1 MASAKTR
8 TGRTSLSE
16 VAKHLVLPSDIATTG
31 WPGVRDK
38 LSHLGIG
45 FDPWQQGLARAVLA
59 KRANG
64 KYAAG
69 VGGVVISI
77 PRQVGK
83 TYTVG
88 AIAFALCLIY
98 PRLKVIWTAHHSNTA
113 DETYDAMAEM
123 ARRQRIAPFIR
134 AVRQGSGKQSIHF
147 KNRSRIE
154 FGAREHGFGRG
165 KQKVGILVLDEA
177 QILSERAMENLVP
190 TTNQAENPL
199 IFLMGTPP
207 RAGIDNG
214 EVFRNRRR
222 EALAGESDDMVY
234 VEFSARRPV
243 DVSTWKQGQVGDWAA
258 VAEAN
263 PSFPLRTPK
272 AAILRMRKLLP
283 SPESFR
289 YEALG
294 IWDEDGADSVISKHR
309 WAELEVDE
317 APNGVLSYGVA
328 FSFDDTRVSVGGAIK
343 SEDRVHVELIDAHN
357 GRRDDGVSELVRW
370 FCDDPDSPER
380 WRKAAQIALCGRAG
394 ATVLYEAL
402 RARGVPAKVLLLV
415 STSQYTTGCA
425 MFLDAVRDGTLS
437 HLSGQP
443 PLDDCVTSAEKKPR
457 GQDGAWGW
465 KAPDGHDET
474 PVEAVTVALWA
485 AKTSKR
491 KPGRKAVVD
500 F

>member
-1 MASAKTR
+1 MPR
-8 TGRTSLSE
+8 LSE
-16 VAKHLVLPSDIATTG
+16 AARHLVFPSTIVESVWPRVQRRLEMVDI
-31 WPGVRDK
+31 
-38 LSHLGIG
+38 H
-45 FDPWQQGLARAVLA
+45 FDPWQQGFASVALGLDSR
-59 KRANG
+59 G
-64 KYAAG
+64 KYASTI
-69 VGGVVISI
+69 GGVVATI

-83 TYTVG
+83 TFTVG
-88 AIAFALCLIY
+88 SLLIGLALEFPGHRIIWTSHHLATTKNTLQSMQGMVMRKRMRPHIRNVYTNNNDLRIAFNNGS
-98 PRLKVIWTAHHSNTA
+98 VI
-113 DETYDAMAEM
+113 M
-123 ARRQRIAPFIR
+123 
-134 AVRQGSGKQSIHF
+134 
-147 KNRSRIE
+147 

-165 KQKVGILVLDEA
+165 MDAIDVLVFDEA
-177 QILSERAMENLVP
+177 QKLGIKALEDMVP
-190 TTNQAENPL
+190 STNQARSPFGGL
-199 IFLMGTPP
+199 LFFIGTPP
-207 RAGIDNG
+207 RPEDNG
-214 EVFRNRRR
+214 ESFSAKRRQ
-222 EALAGESDDMVY
+222 ALNGNADDDMVY
-234 VEFSARRPV
+234 VEFSADRGADPMDR
-243 DVSTWKQGQVGDWAA
+243 KQWRK
-258 VAEAN
+258 AN
-263 PSFPLRTPK
+263 PSYPHRTPTDSM
-272 AAILRMRKLLP
+272 LRMRKNIPDDSSWL
-283 SPESFR
+283 R
-289 YEALG
+289 EAMG
-294 IWDEDGADSVISKHR
+294 VWDEDAAALVSGRR
-309 WAELEVDE
+309 WTELAVDE

-443 PLDDCVTSAEKKPR
+443 PLDDCVTSAEKKSR